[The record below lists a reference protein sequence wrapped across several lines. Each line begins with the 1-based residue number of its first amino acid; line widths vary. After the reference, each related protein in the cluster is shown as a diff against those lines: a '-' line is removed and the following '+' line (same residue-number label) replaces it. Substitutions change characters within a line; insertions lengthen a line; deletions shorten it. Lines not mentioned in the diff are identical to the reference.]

1 MRLVDVATW
10 MDEMGIEDQEE
21 RREMIALVQGLD
33 MHARKEPKPSG

>member
-1 MRLVDVATW
+1 